1 MKVNFKDSFF
11 ESLENLSNRQRWY
24 WKTWDF
30 LRYDI
35 PRFFRNVWIFRKA
48 LYNHRWYSGH
58 HTIFYFMETGISHIA
73 ENVDKRGNEI
83 RESSSKKVEKMRRAV
98 EILAHFRKEDFIELA
113 EKELGIEVII
123 KDWEFEDTGRGDGSV
138 SLVDNETKE
147 EKKHNKKIYDKARE
161 LEASMFK
168 ELWKILEG
176 QDYSKFKKT
185 PEGMDQN
192 QSCDH
197 WLSQFDGSGIRGWWD

>member
-1 MKVNFKDSFF
+1 
-11 ESLENLSNRQRWY
+11 
-24 WKTWDF
+24 
-30 LRYDI
+30 
-35 PRFFRNVWIFRKA
+35 
-48 LYNHRWYSGH
+48 
-58 HTIFYFMETGISHIA
+58 METGISHIA

-123 KDWEFEDTGRGDGSV
+123 KDWELEDTERGDGSV

-192 QSCDH
+192 QSYDH